1 MLAFAPVMRAG
12 FMGDDWFFIDA
23 AAKADSAMVSFMP
36 WNGRFTRPIV
46 TFLYYVSYHRF
57 GLWPV
62 PLHLAVVL
70 MHVLNAWLVS
80 LLVLR
85 LAPPPNRL
93 IAAGSGLIFLLFAGH
108 SEAVAW
114 VAGMAD
120 VAVTPFL
127 IGGLLLFDRALA
139 DPRPARWLLL
149 AWTAGALGLF
159 AKETAMILPALA
171 AAYGVIAVP
180 SGPDRRRHLI
190 RTAIFVG
197 GALAICLA
205 YWLFRSYRFGS
216 ALGAYSGMGTSEGQ
230 RLAVARMFLLRAFV
244 PPGRVAV
251 YLWGHYFDL
260 ILFAGIAAAGALVA
274 LRDRG
279 SRRGLAFVAVALFAA
294 LGPALPLSI
303 SLATTLT
310 ERYLYAATIFSCAL
324 MAWVIVRLLRPPVVA
339 AILIAAVAA
348 VQWRYLHISNRT
360 WIQGDRVFQSVVHGL
375 ADLARAHAPR
385 GPAIFLLNMPD
396 TIDRP
401 FVDGAATIVA
411 LRLMP
416 HGMAAPERDVRIV
429 AMHAASGSGGE
440 VRVEQADGRFIVDVG
455 RDTLIDGWLRDTSD
469 YAILERGP
477 HRFTVRPTP
486 IRRALI
492 AAWSRGQVRLVA
504 DLAAASVPFGSLD
517 LPAADAACGDN
528 TLRFAG
534 WALDDEDGVEV
545 RVERDD
551 ARRAGSWI
559 LLGAAEWRSGTRPDV
574 SAAYPGFASVDR
586 AEWNFGVPCAGPA
599 AVPLPARIR
608 AVARDRGG
616 REVVLGSRLV
626 SAGR

>member
-1 MLAFAPVMRAG
+1 MRAG

-23 AAKADSAMVSFMP
+23 AARADSAMVSFMP

-70 MHVLNAWLVS
+70 MHVLNAWLVC

-93 IAAGSGLIFLLFAGH
+93 IAAGAGLIFLLFAGH

-171 AAYGVIAVP
+171 AAYGVIALP
-180 SGPDRRRHLI
+180 SGPDRRRHLT

-216 ALGAYSGMGTSEGQ
+216 ALGAYTGMGTSEGQ
-230 RLAVARMFLLRAFV
+230 RIAVARMFLLRAFV
-244 PPGRVAV
+244 PPGRLAV
-251 YLWGHYFDL
+251 YLWVHYFDL
-260 ILFAGIAAAGALVA
+260 LLFAGIAAAGALVA

-279 SRRGLAFVAVALFAA
+279 SRRGLAFVAVALFVA
-294 LGPALPLSI
+294 LGPALPLSL
-303 SLATTLT
+303 SLATNLT
-310 ERYLYAATIFSCAL
+310 ERYLYAGTIFSCAL
-324 MAWVIVRLLRPPVVA
+324 MAWVIARLVRPTVLA
-339 AILIAAVAA
+339 AILIAAVAG
-348 VQWRYLHISNRT
+348 VQWRYLHISNNT
-360 WIQGDRVFQSVVHGL
+360 WVQGDRVFQSVVRGV
-375 ADLARAHAPR
+375 ADLARAQAPHR
-385 GPAIFLLNMPD
+385 PTIMLLNMPD

-401 FVDGAATIVA
+401 YVDGTATFVA
-411 LRLMP
+411 LRVMP
-416 HGMAAPERDVRIV
+416 DGMEAPERDVRIV
-429 AMHAASGSGGE
+429 AMHNASGPDGE
-440 VRVEQADGRFIVDVG
+440 VRVEQVDGRFIVDVG
-455 RDTLIDGWLRDTSD
+455 RDTIVDGWLNDKPD
-469 YAILERGP
+469 YAVLERGP

-486 IRRALI
+486 IHRALV
-492 AAWSRGQVRLVA
+492 ASWSRGQVRLIAEVPGTS
-504 DLAAASVPFGSLD
+504 LPFGSLD
-517 LPAADAACGDN
+517 LPAADTSCAGD
-528 TLRFAG
+528 TVRFAG

-545 RVERDD
+545 RVERED
-551 ARRAGSWI
+551 ALRPGSWI
-559 LLGAAEWRSGTRPDV
+559 RLGAAEWRSGTRPDV
-574 SAAYPGFASVDR
+574 KREYPGFASVDR
-586 AEWNFGVPCAGPA
+586 AEWNYWVPCAGPA

-608 AVARDRGG
+608 VVAHDTGG
-616 REVVLGSRLV
+616 REVVLGSRQV